1 MQLASSVVHVTP
13 YALHTAVGN
22 NDNRSFLTVD
32 YHSIRSASFAANPPS
47 VQLDVAIPTSARL
60 AAVCGRTSN
69 LFNVVFASVHEM
81 ELVKDALESAA
92 VPSKLRRRADQGT
105 PLRPSRKVSQAVMGG
120 VSASA
125 GAQPQTLSV
134 ELPQTPAELNNSPGR
149 TELATRTQPG
159 DHGSVRRKAAQ
170 SPPRLDDHG
179 PVPTAAIGSPSARST
194 PAGQDQDAASTE
206 ATQAPPP
213 AVSSVEVEVAS
224 PPTLHR
230 EASPTLAV
238 PAPTLQASTTT
249 GCAKPSQPPV
259 TRRYGAARR
268 STRGGTTKRPQR
280 CPRPRLALKKQT
292 QRDASSQEEPSPAPA
307 RPRSSRSER
316 RRVVVRKSRGRSP
329 KAPPP
334 LSRTAP
340 SPLQRAATPVSTS
353 SGSPVLK
360 ACVASPARDPRRQ
373 RRAYDARKPS
383 RTRRAAQLARGLL
396 ALEEHA
402 NSEDSD
408 AHSDD
413 HSDVEAVA
421 ELPRRALQP
430 KRKPQ
435 AVVSFLNGYELK
447 KLEPLL
453 QSATQGMLASLD
465 DVIEFQ
471 RSAIEVAADRV
482 VSAFSDERQEAAGRI
497 ASSER
502 ERMRLIHDKASAL
515 QQEAQSHLTR
525 LRGCRKRA
533 HAAVVEGQ
541 ERIKS
546 LASAFCDSISC
557 EADDAADAMMQEV
570 VATAKA
576 HIGAIRQRITKRARK
591 SIASLKSSNPFGGA
605 ALTLQALS
613 RLPLDG

>member
-1 MQLASSVVHVTP
+1 M
-13 YALHTAVGN
+13 
-22 NDNRSFLTVD
+22 
-32 YHSIRSASFAANPPS
+32 
-47 VQLDVAIPTSARL
+47 
-60 AAVCGRTSN
+60 
-69 LFNVVFASVHEM
+69 
-81 ELVKDALESAA
+81 
-92 VPSKLRRRADQGT
+92 
-105 PLRPSRKVSQAVMGG
+105 
-120 VSASA
+120 
-125 GAQPQTLSV
+125 
-134 ELPQTPAELNNSPGR
+134 
-149 TELATRTQPG
+149 
-159 DHGSVRRKAAQ
+159 
-170 SPPRLDDHG
+170 
-179 PVPTAAIGSPSARST
+179 
-194 PAGQDQDAASTE
+194 
-206 ATQAPPP
+206 
-213 AVSSVEVEVAS
+213 
-224 PPTLHR
+224 
-230 EASPTLAV
+230 
-238 PAPTLQASTTT
+238 
-249 GCAKPSQPPV
+249 
-259 TRRYGAARR
+259 
-268 STRGGTTKRPQR
+268 
-280 CPRPRLALKKQT
+280 
-292 QRDASSQEEPSPAPA
+292 
-307 RPRSSRSER
+307 
-316 RRVVVRKSRGRSP
+316 
-329 KAPPP
+329 
-334 LSRTAP
+334 
-340 SPLQRAATPVSTS
+340 
-353 SGSPVLK
+353 
-360 ACVASPARDPRRQ
+360 ASPARDPRRQ